1 MNRRV
6 KQKKSKQVDM
16 LRGSLADK
24 IILFALPLAASSI
37 LQQLFNSADVAVQ
50 EDLQVARLWQPLVA
64 TVRLLT

>member
-37 LQQLFNSADVAVQ
+37 LQH
-50 EDLQVARLWQPLVA
+50 LQVARLWQPLVA

>member
-16 LRGSLADK
+16 LRGSLQIK
-24 IILFALPLAASSI
+24 LYYLHFLWRQVVFCNSCLT
-37 LQQLFNSADVAVQ
+37 QQMLLLQ

>member
-37 LQQLFNSADVAVQ
+37 LQQLFNSADVAVAGRF
-50 EDLQVARLWQPLVA
+50 ARLWQPLVA